1 MCRPPAGGTVSRP
14 GAACH
19 TVPMPVVNARC
30 VWVLAGTA
38 LAGIAV
44 DQASK
49 ALVVATVEGQ
59 PPVQLIGRVLM
70 IDVSRNTGAAFSFA
84 PAMTIFFSCLAVAI
98 SALIVVKA
106 RQLRSVGWAVSLG
119 LLLAGA
125 TGNLCDRLARAPGFG
140 RGAVVDFIYLQH
152 FATFNIAD
160 SCLTCGA
167 VLAILLSLRGIPITG
182 RPPGPPPGG
191 AGPG

>member
-1 MCRPPAGGTVSRP
+1 
-14 GAACH
+14 
-19 TVPMPVVNARC
+19 MPVVVSKRC
-30 VWVLAGTA
+30 VRVLAGTA

-49 ALVVATVEGQ
+49 ALVVATAEGK
-59 PPVQLIGRVLM
+59 PPVRLIGQVLM

-84 PAMTIFFSCLAVAI
+84 PAATIFFSLLAVAI
-98 SALIVVKA
+98 SALIVIKA
-106 RQLRSVGWAVSLG
+106 PQLRSVGWSVALG
-119 LLLAGA
+119 LLLAGSI
-125 TGNLCDRLARAPGFG
+125 GNLCDRLVRAPGFG

-152 FATFNIAD
+152 FATFNVAD

-182 RPPGPPPGG
+182 KPPGE

>member
-1 MCRPPAGGTVSRP
+1 
-14 GAACH
+14 
-19 TVPMPVVNARC
+19 MPVVNSRC

-38 LAGIAV
+38 LAGIAL

-59 PPVQLIGRVLM
+59 PPVLLIGRVLM

-84 PAMTIFFSCLAVAI
+84 PAATIFFSFLAVAI
-98 SALIVVKA
+98 SALIVIKA
-106 RQLRSVGWAVSLG
+106 RQLRSVGWALSLG

-125 TGNLCDRLARAPGFG
+125 VGNLCDRLARAPGFG

-167 VLAILLSLRGIPITG
+167 ILAILLALRGIPITG
-182 RPPGPPPGG
+182 RPPGGPPGG
-191 AGPG
+191 TGPG